1 MTFGSETPK
10 RHILNG
16 IYITRMLAGSHTL
29 GGHFLFKPTN
39 IKNMKYTMFID
50 QVHSIEWGLN
60 LQEAAIFNFLYS
72 VPTWAEAKL
81 IEGKLFYHA
90 SRNKAIQDYPIVS
103 EKPDTIYRIYRR
115 LQSAGVI
122 EWMKDGLKDM
132 ILITKKGKQWNNSE
146 KNPTLI
152 QELGKKSDQTRKK
165 IRNSSENF
173 PTYTSTINTVTNN
186 TIEEPQNKIEESK
199 KQNEILATAHDQ
211 VGETAVKVVEVI
223 SSKAK
228 KIKYIYP
235 PTIEEL
241 VPMFYEKLEAKKREH
256 PQIQTT
262 WNHAN
267 HEAEAFWLHWDKKN
281 WEIQKLGGAI
291 ATWINRS
298 MSWGGLFKPC
308 IVHYKGNPETLKTS
322 QPTRNTEQNPELTK
336 QDIEAS
342 TAHLQ
347 AVGDVFSKMG
357 VRI

>member
-1 MTFGSETPK
+1 MTSGSETPK

-16 IYITRMLAGSHTL
+16 IYITRMVAGSHTL
-29 GGHFLFKPTN
+29 GGHFLFKPLT
-39 IKNMKYTMFID
+39 ILNMKYTMFID

-81 IEGKLFYHA
+81 IDGKLFYHA

-103 EKPDTIYRIYRR
+103 EKPDTVYRIYRR

-132 ILITKKGKQWNNSE
+132 ILITEKGKQWNNSE

-186 TIEEPQNKIEESK
+186 TIEEPQKKIEESK
-199 KQNEILATAHDQ
+199 KQNDILATVHDQ

-223 SSKAK
+223 PSKAK
-228 KIKYIYP
+228 KTKYIYP
-235 PTIEEL
+235 PTQDEL
-241 VPMFYEKLEAKKREH
+241 VPMFFDKLTEKKRQH
-256 PQIQTT
+256 PQIIDC
-262 WNHAN
+262 WNWAN
-267 HEAEAFWLHWDKKN
+267 MEAEKFFLHWERKG
-281 WEIQKLGGAI
+281 WQIQKLGNAI
-291 ATWINRS
+291 ATWVNGSITF
-298 MSWGGLFKPC
+298 GTVTKPC
-308 IVHYKGNPETLKTS
+308 PIQYKNNPANVPQPEQLKPVQT
-322 QPTRNTEQNPELTK
+322 QITK
-336 QDIEAS
+336 QDLDARKAMFAAAKAELNQIGA
-342 TAHLQ
+342 
-347 AVGDVFSKMG
+347 
-357 VRI
+357 